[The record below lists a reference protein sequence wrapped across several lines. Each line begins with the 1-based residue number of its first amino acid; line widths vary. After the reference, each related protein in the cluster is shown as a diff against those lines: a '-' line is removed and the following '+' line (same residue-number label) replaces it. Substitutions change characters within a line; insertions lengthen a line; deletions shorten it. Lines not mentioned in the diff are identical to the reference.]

1 MDHAL
6 VRPQERGGDARN
18 GIARK
23 NVARKDLGGE
33 GLGEQGLAA
42 KAAAP
47 RKGTTESGFNWSV
60 LFRNFALNQRSLQ
73 VQIRQMIVAAIE
85 ERRLAGA
92 ARMPSS
98 RELALA
104 LGVARNTV
112 VLAYRQLIDEG
123 FLTSRERSGYFV
135 ADSGASREEG
145 PARGE
150 AAGAAGAAG
159 ALRWRGRLSMTPSRQ
174 RNIVKRPDWLRYPYP
189 FLYGQFDP
197 SLFPTN
203 DWRECARAALSV
215 LEIQNWARDMI
226 DGDDPELIDQLRV
239 HVLPRAGI
247 FASPDE
253 IIVTV
258 GAQQALYMVAQLLFR
273 RTSRV
278 GVENPGYPDA
288 RNIFGLMGA
297 QVVPLA
303 IDGSGLV
310 PSPEAETCGYLY
322 VTTAHQCPTTVAMPP
337 ARRHALIELARR
349 SDAVIIEDGYD
360 AEFAAGSSSAA
371 LKSIDTDGRVIHIG
385 SFSKL
390 LAPGLRLGSLIAP
403 AELARELRALRRLML
418 RHPPS
423 NNQRAAAL
431 FLGLGHYKSHLRRV
445 TQSLVERARLL
456 EPALERHLPQFKRLR
471 GGGASS
477 YWLEGPQGFDCNML
491 AEEAEKRGVLI
502 EPGDIFFA
510 GEDPPR
516 NYLRLGFAS
525 ISRDR
530 IANGIAALGDAVRA
544 VGEPYLSLEGK
555 GRG

>member
-1 MDHAL
+1 LDHAL

-112 VLAYRQLIDEG
+112 VLAYRQLVDEG
-123 FLTSRERSGYFV
+123 FLESRERSGYFV
-135 ADSGASREEG
+135 ADLDLGDTVQAKTEARAPSAPG
-145 PARGE
+145 PDWPERFGIA
-150 AAGAAGAAG
+150 
-159 ALRWRGRLSMTPSRQ
+159 PSRQ
-174 RNIVKRPDWLRYPYP
+174 RNIVKKIDWLRYPFP

-203 DWRECARAALSV
+203 DWRESARGALSV
-215 LEIQNWARDMI
+215 LEIQNWARDLI

-247 FASPDE
+247 FAPPEE

-258 GAQQALYMVAQLLFR
+258 GAQQALFMLAQLFLR
-273 RTSRV
+273 KDTAI
-278 GVENPGYPDA
+278 GIENPGYADA
-288 RNIFGLMGA
+288 RNIFGMISDR
-297 QVVPLA
+297 VVPLA
-303 IDGSGLV
+303 IDGEGLV
-310 PSPEAETCGYLY
+310 PSPQVAECEYVY
-322 VTTAHQCPTTVAMPP
+322 VTPAHHCPTTVTMPL
-337 ARRHALIELARR
+337 RRRERLLELARCH
-349 SDAVIIEDGYD
+349 DVVIIEDGYEFELSGESHGAPALRSLD
-360 AEFAAGSSSAA
+360 AE
-371 LKSIDTDGRVIHIG
+371 GRVVYVG
-385 SFSKL
+385 SFSKV
-390 LAPGLRLGSLIAP
+390 LAPGLRIGYVVAP
-403 AELARELRALRRLML
+403 EAVARELRALRRLML

-445 TQSLVERARLL
+445 THALAERAELVEA
-456 EPALERHLPQFKRLR
+456 ALERHLPRWHRLR
-471 GGGASS
+471 GAGASS
-477 YWLEGPQGFDCNML
+477 FWLEGPPSLDCQAL
-491 AEEAEKRGVLI
+491 AQEAEKRGVLI
-502 EPGDIFFA
+502 EPGDVFFM
-510 GEDPPR
+510 GEAPPR
-516 NYLRLGFAS
+516 HFLRLGFAS
-525 ISRDR
+525 IARER
-530 IANGIAALGDAVRA
+530 IARGIAALGQAARA
-544 VGEPYLSLEGK
+544 LGA
-555 GRG
+555 